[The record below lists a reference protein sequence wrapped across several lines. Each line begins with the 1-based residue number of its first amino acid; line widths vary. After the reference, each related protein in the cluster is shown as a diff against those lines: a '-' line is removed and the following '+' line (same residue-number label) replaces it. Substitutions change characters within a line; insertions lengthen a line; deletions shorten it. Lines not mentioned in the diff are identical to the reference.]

1 MGEALKLE
9 WDEIAPP
16 GTASLVVR
24 HGDFPA
30 VSQIHTHDF
39 AELFVVE
46 SGSAVHDRD
55 GSEHAL
61 ESGDVVFVVPETV
74 HRFVTPTADFRLT
87 NVAFPVS
94 FLSVIREA
102 IPEGERVWT
111 RHTESIGLD
120 TPQKVRVLRVTHD
133 LARSNTRLVL
143 VQLLVEILLSA
154 QTATEP
160 RGQPSWVQEALE
172 VWQKDEVAVG
182 QGVAGLAAIAG
193 RSREHVSRTVRSA
206 TGERAI
212 DVINET
218 RLELAATLLRTTD
231 ESIARVASRVGF
243 SGLSHFYRLFKGRF
257 GVTPAIFRRAGRAVV
272 DPGI

>member
-1 MGEALKLE
+1 MGEALRLE

-16 GTASLVVR
+16 GAASLVVR

-55 GSEHAL
+55 GSEHPL

-94 FLSVIREA
+94 FLSVVREA

-111 RHTESIGLD
+111 RHTESICLD
-120 TPQKVRVLRVTHD
+120 ATQTVRVLRVTHD

-154 QTATEP
+154 QTGTDP

-172 VWQKDEVAVG
+172 AWQKDEVAVR
-182 QGVAGLAAIAG
+182 QGVSGLAAIAG

-218 RLELAATLLRTTD
+218 RLELAATLLQTTD
-231 ESIARVASRVGF
+231 ESIARVASTVGLP
-243 SGLSHFYRLFKGRF
+243 GLSHFYRLFKGRF
-257 GVTPAIFRRAGRAVV
+257 GMTPAMFRRAGQTVI
-272 DPGI
+272 DPGV